1 MDDLPSFFRLK
12 NECFFKKDLPKR
24 KVGGGIKLFSLR
36 NFKLL
41 QNAMNFAKSG
51 GRW

>member
-1 MDDLPSFFRLK
+1 MVLSLSFWVF
-12 NECFFKKDLPKR
+12 NQFFKNDLPKR
-24 KVGGGIKLFSLR
+24 KVDGGIKLFSLR

-41 QNAMNFAKSG
+41 QNARKFAKSG

>member
-1 MDDLPSFFRLK
+1 V
-12 NECFFKKDLPKR
+12 E
-24 KVGGGIKLFSLR
+24 GGTKLFSLR

-41 QNAMNFAKSG
+41 QNAMKFAKSG